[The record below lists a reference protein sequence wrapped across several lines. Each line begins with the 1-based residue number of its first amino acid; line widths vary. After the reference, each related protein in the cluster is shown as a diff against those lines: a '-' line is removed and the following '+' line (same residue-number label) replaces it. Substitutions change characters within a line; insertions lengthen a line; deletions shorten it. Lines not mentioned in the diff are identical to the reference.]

1 MWREVENT
9 ANLKGAMMR
18 PQDIKNIFIS
28 DHVIEKIVLRHN
40 VSEEE
45 AYEVF
50 ENPDATVKIRR
61 SPRVKDA
68 YIALGRTWSGRY
80 LTVPF
85 YRKSEG
91 LIILAAL
98 VT

>member
-1 MWREVENT
+1 
-9 ANLKGAMMR
+9 MR
-18 PQDIKNIFIS
+18 PQDIKSIFIS
-28 DHVIEKIVLRHN
+28 DHVIDKIVSRHN

-45 AYEVF
+45 VYEVF
-50 ENPDATVKIRR
+50 ENPDAAVKIRR

-68 YIALGRTWSGRY
+68 YIALGRTWAGRY

-91 LIILAAL
+91 LIHIGSARDMTSNECTLYERS
-98 VT
+98 

>member
-1 MWREVENT
+1 
-9 ANLKGAMMR
+9 MR
-18 PQDIKNIFIS
+18 PQDIKSIFIS
-28 DHVIEKIVLRHN
+28 DRVIEKIVSQHH

-45 AYEVF
+45 VSEVF
-50 ENPDATVKIRR
+50 ENPDAAVKIRR

-68 YIALGRTWSGRY
+68 YIAFGRTWGGRY

-91 LIILAAL
+91 LIHIGSARDMTSNERTLYERS
-98 VT
+98 

>member
-1 MWREVENT
+1 
-9 ANLKGAMMR
+9 MR

-28 DHVIEKIVLRHN
+28 ASVIDKIASKHH

-45 AYEVF
+45 VYEVF
-50 ENPDATVKIRR
+50 ENADARIKIRQ

-68 YIALGRTWSGRY
+68 YLALGRTWAGRY
-80 LTVPF
+80 LTIPF

-91 LIILAAL
+91 MIHIGSARDMTSNERTLYERS
-98 VT
+98 